1 VAHLLAHR
9 ESAEVLPTACD
20 RGRVNGCEKSH
31 RASGNGAN
39 VGGWAKLNDAVS
51 GNGSENE
58 SEASASAGDAK
69 NGGRRHEARWM

>member
-1 VAHLLAHR
+1 
-9 ESAEVLPTACD
+9 
-20 RGRVNGCEKSH
+20 VNGCGKSH

-69 NGGRRHEARWM
+69 NGKET